1 MDKYLSTV
9 IISIITGVF
18 SIITLLIQKKQDNVI
33 NKIDEQ
39 TTFLERE
46 RDLKQKLADKE
57 KERENIIYDMII
69 LTLET
74 NMTLLSNYE
83 ELSGTTLNQEL
94 YKKSKELKEKFDR
107 INSEI
112 ANITREY
119 EIVIEMSTHIH
130 NGNNS
135 NNGNTGNNNI

>member
-1 MDKYLSTV
+1 
-9 IISIITGVF
+9 
-18 SIITLLIQKKQDNVI
+18 
-33 NKIDEQ
+33 
-39 TTFLERE
+39 
-46 RDLKQKLADKE
+46 
-57 KERENIIYDMII
+57 
-69 LTLET
+69 
-74 NMTLLSNYE
+74 MTLLSNYE

-94 YKKSKELKEKFDR
+94 YEKSKDLKEKFDR

-135 NNGNTGNNNI
+135 NNGNTGNNNN

>member
-1 MDKYLSTV
+1 V
-9 IISIITGVF
+9 IS
-18 SIITLLIQKKQDNVI
+18 
-33 NKIDEQ
+33 KIDEQ
-39 TTFLERE
+39 TTFMERE
-46 RDLKQKLADKE
+46 RDLKQKLSDKE

-94 YKKSKELKEKFDR
+94 YEKSKTLKEKFDK

-112 ANITREY
+112 ASITREY
-119 EIVIEMSTHIH
+119 EIVIEMSSHIH
-130 NGNNS
+130 TTNR
-135 NNGNTGNNNI
+135 TNNNTNTSDNT